1 MNKQEIINII
11 KAKAADKIQY
21 FENLIAETRASNNDT
36 KSSMGD
42 KYETG
47 REMLQQEINNLQ
59 RQLNEVLNQQ
69 AVLQKITSDPSEKVQ
84 NGALVKTDKG
94 LFYVAVSMGE
104 IIFALDR
111 PSAGTWENIA
121 GTYFF
126 NTTSYSGGAMFEVG
140 RKLFNLLSS
149 TPGDIRRYANVDPT
163 STIVPGYGVDS
174 YDQNFYNK
182 FNTDPRPL
190 KF

>member
-11 KAKAADKIQY
+11 KAKAADKIRY

-59 RQLNEVLNQQ
+59 RQLNEVLSQQ
-69 AVLQKITSDPSEKVQ
+69 AVLQKITSDHSEKVQ

-94 LFYVAVSMGE
+94 LFYIAASMGE
-104 IIFALDR
+104 IVFENEKIMTV
-111 PSAGTWENIA
+111 SAESPLVKVMHGKKTGETFTVNTIHQTIENIW
-121 GTYFF
+121 
-126 NTTSYSGGAMFEVG
+126 
-140 RKLFNLLSS
+140 
-149 TPGDIRRYANVDPT
+149 
-163 STIVPGYGVDS
+163 
-174 YDQNFYNK
+174 
-182 FNTDPRPL
+182 
-190 KF
+190 

>member
-84 NGALVKTDKG
+84 NGALVKTNKG
-94 LFYVAVSMGE
+94 MFFISVSMGE
-104 IIFALDR
+104 FVF
-111 PSAGTWENIA
+111 ENRKIM
-121 GTYFF
+121 TV
-126 NTTSYSGGAMFEVG
+126 SEESPLVKAMFG
-140 RKLFNLLSS
+140 KKM
-149 TPGDIRRYANVDPT
+149 GDNF
-163 STIVPGYGVDS
+163 TINNINQDIE
-174 YDQNFYNK
+174 DIW
-182 FNTDPRPL
+182 
-190 KF
+190 

>member
-84 NGALVKTDKG
+84 NGALVKTNKG
-94 LFYVAVSMGE
+94 MFFISVSMGE
-104 IIFALDR
+104 FVFENRKIMTV
-111 PSAGTWENIA
+111 SAE
-121 GTYFF
+121 
-126 NTTSYSGGAMFEVG
+126 SPLVKAMFG
-140 RKLFNLLSS
+140 KKM
-149 TPGDIRRYANVDPT
+149 GDNF
-163 STIVPGYGVDS
+163 TINNINQDIEHIW
-174 YDQNFYNK
+174 
-182 FNTDPRPL
+182 
-190 KF
+190 

>member
-11 KAKAADKIQY
+11 KEKAADKIQY

-104 IIFALDR
+104 IIFENQKIMTV
-111 PSAGTWENIA
+111 SAESPLVKIMYNKKAGENFIVNTIYQTIENIW
-121 GTYFF
+121 
-126 NTTSYSGGAMFEVG
+126 
-140 RKLFNLLSS
+140 
-149 TPGDIRRYANVDPT
+149 
-163 STIVPGYGVDS
+163 
-174 YDQNFYNK
+174 
-182 FNTDPRPL
+182 
-190 KF
+190 